1 MKEIMFTKMLQDKT
15 IPQLAQIAHEWRL
28 DGFDLCVRPDYPV
41 SPDNAYDELPKA
53 VAYMK
58 SEGLVIPMVTGNFD
72 LLTPDH
78 PTAVPLLKAMDK
90 ADVRLLK
97 LGYFKYDPWTMNYQV
112 EVARVKAILKSWLPL
127 ARQYNVKI
135 CYHTHSN
142 KNIGIN
148 GAAMAHLL
156 EDLDPLYFGAYIDTG
171 HLRAEGE
178 DFATALGMVRP
189 WLSIVSVKDML
200 VERITK
206 ENHGSTKNQW
216 LSAGQGMVDWTY
228 VFDCLRRVGFDGPV
242 SIHCEFHDQGDPFM
256 VRAQREAEFFRPFFQ
271 PKPAE

>member
-1 MKEIMFTKMLQDKT
+1 MILLSAQNLEKTYMERKVLDDVSFFLNEGDKVG
-15 IPQLAQIAHEWRL
+15 I
-28 DGFDLCVRPDYPV
+28 
-41 SPDNAYDELPKA
+41 
-53 VAYMK
+53 
-58 SEGLVIPMVTGNFD
+58 
-72 LLTPDH
+72 
-78 PTAVPLLKAMDK
+78 
-90 ADVRLLK
+90 
-97 LGYFKYDPWTMNYQV
+97 
-112 EVARVKAILKSWLPL
+112 
-127 ARQYNVKI
+127 
-135 CYHTHSN
+135 
-142 KNIGIN
+142 IGIN

-206 ENHGSTKNQW
+206 ANHGSTKNQW